1 MKANSVKTFLTPR
14 TAQIVGLICGGTI
27 FSGCVLVEKYAAEK
41 ARSMNFQRLLAQD
54 ERRMTELDSEVK
66 RAKRE
71 LAEYERTN
79 WELTAQTQT
88 MRQEMASVQEEN
100 EAIRDSRLYFRI
112 ETTEKRMFNIS
123 RNFFT
128 NRCPLSIACFSHN
141 RVSQPFLKSE
151 HYMSGATTSWTV
163 S

>member
-79 WELTAQTQT
+79 WELTAQTQNHAPRNGQCT
-88 MRQEMASVQEEN
+88 RGKRSHQGGK
-100 EAIRDSRLYFRI
+100 RD
-112 ETTEKRMFNIS
+112 
-123 RNFFT
+123 
-128 NRCPLSIACFSHN
+128 H
-141 RVSQPFLKSE
+141 
-151 HYMSGATTSWTV
+151 
-163 S
+163 

>member
-27 FSGCVLVEKYAAEK
+27 FSGCVLAEKYDAEK

-66 RAKRE
+66 RTKRE

-79 WELTAQTQT
+79 WELIAQTQT
-88 MRQEMASVQEEN
+88 MRQEIAHAQEESEAIKEEN
-100 EAIRDSRLYFRI
+100 EAIKEEN
-112 ETTEKRMFNIS
+112 ETIKEAA
-123 RNFFT
+123 
-128 NRCPLSIACFSHN
+128 LL
-141 RVSQPFLKSE
+141 QKSSKMLGSSLRE
-151 HYMSGATTSWTV
+151 YLTTPYNAEDPP
-163 S
+163 